1 MNKFAW
7 TLTFRWVVNLE
18 EVENNLLEIETS
30 EWDTVVYVHGDTVM
44 ETSEALLDS
53 FKKYW
58 EILNYDLS
66 ISSEDKLA
74 ILSDDFWEGIYE
86 LASFEWVS
94 VTYDEIL
101 DRFNEIYEVLSIREG
116 EVSKNY
122 GNKIIKVDF
131 VY

>member
-7 TLTFRWVVNLE
+7 NITFSGVIDLQ
-18 EVENNLLEIETS
+18 EVENNLLELETES
-30 EWDTVVYVHGDTVM
+30 WDTIVYIHGDT
-44 ETSEALLDS
+44 EAENSSTLLES

-66 ISSEDKLA
+66 ISSEDKVA
-74 ILSDDFWEGIYE
+74 ILSDDFWEWIYE
-86 LASFEWVS
+86 LTTFEWVA

-101 DRFNEIYEVLSIREG
+101 DRFNEVYEVLSVREA
-116 EVSKNY
+116 EISKKY
-122 GNKIIKVDF
+122 GNRIIKVDF